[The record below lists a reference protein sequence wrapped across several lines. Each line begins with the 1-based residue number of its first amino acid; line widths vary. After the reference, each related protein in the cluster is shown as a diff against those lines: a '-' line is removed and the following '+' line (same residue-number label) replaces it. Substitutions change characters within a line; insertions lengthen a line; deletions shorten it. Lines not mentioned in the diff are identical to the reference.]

1 MVLVLLIAT
10 AVCGGTVCAQQTAP
24 TGRAENGCQAATT
37 AAARL
42 ICADSHLAAVDSTL
56 AKAYREA
63 KKTASPDEQ
72 KLLVQEQLA
81 WLRERSEKCGLKGKD
96 AAPIDELRKA
106 KPCVEAE
113 IKARLAALQSGDQA
127 NLVTDSI
134 SRTRT
139 ACPSAKSASA
149 RLMCDDP
156 QLAAMHSALAKAF
169 LDAKKS
175 ASPETKE
182 VLAKKQR
189 TWAQELNQKCGLTGR
204 DSIDQLRAAKP
215 CLEDA
220 IKAQI
225 AALQDGSQTSPA
237 PLPPPA
243 PAPAPPHSQNVFIDP
258 VVDNAAPARSGPQTF
273 QRLRF
278 SASTDGISGFIECS
292 APSAYEG
299 TDPLAETPF
308 SGKWIVKISISDDTN
323 SYRLFEN
330 DTWGPAL
337 DNLRSAARAECANA
351 LASGRLRNAANEPI
365 SQLYDVFEVYSPQ
378 RLFLAYS
385 TGPQARWSVPINLP
399 NARRKIRS
407 DLGIQKWIDP
417 SQLMRNPYF
426 YKGTVVGLVMQF
438 DRMLSKNEAVF
449 VHNGD
454 EVFVSGVPP
463 MLFQDKEQTV
473 LAGRVTGNKG
483 LIDPSGNESLVPALD
498 YVAAVKCGNVCQR
511 LDEPALSQE
520 QRYPAV
526 GTGEVTRK

>member
-1 MVLVLLIAT
+1 M
-10 AVCGGTVCAQQTAP
+10 
-24 TGRAENGCQAATT
+24 RNAA
-37 AAARL
+37 L
-42 ICADSHLAAVDSTL
+42 
-56 AKAYREA
+56 K
-63 KKTASPDEQ
+63 
-72 KLLVQEQLA
+72 
-81 WLRERSEKCGLKGKD
+81 ERT

-175 ASPETKE
+175 ASPQTQQ

-237 PLPPPA
+237 PLPPPPAPA

-258 VVDNAAPARSGPQTF
+258 VVDNAAPARPGPQTF

-385 TGPQARWSVPINLP
+385 TGPQARWSVPFNLP

-407 DLGIQKWIDP
+407 DLGIQKWIEP

-449 VHNGD
+449 VRNGD

-463 MLFQDKEQTV
+463 MLFQDKDLTV

-498 YVAAVKCGNVCQR
+498 YVAAVKCGGACQG
-511 LDEPALSQE
+511 LDEQPKPPGQH
-520 QRYPAV
+520 YPAV
-526 GTGEVTRK
+526 SLEK

>member
-1 MVLVLLIAT
+1 MRRIAWGTVLVLLVAT

-63 KKTASPDEQ
+63 KETASPDEK

-96 AAPIDELRKA
+96 SAPIDELRKA

-113 IKARLAALQSGDQA
+113 IKARLAALQNGDQA
-127 NLVTDSI
+127 SLITNSI

-175 ASPETKE
+175 ASPQTQE

-237 PLPPPA
+237 PLLLLPLPPP
-243 PAPAPPHSQNVFIDP
+243 PPLHRIAKMFSSTRWSTTPPRHDR
-258 VVDNAAPARSGPQTF
+258 DHK
-273 QRLRF
+273 RF
-278 SASTDGISGFIECS
+278 SDCAFLPLPTASADLSSVVHRRPTREPILL
-292 APSAYEG
+292 P
-299 TDPLAETPF
+299 
-308 SGKWIVKISISDDTN
+308 K
-323 SYRLFEN
+323 R
-330 DTWGPAL
+330 
-337 DNLRSAARAECANA
+337 RSAA
-351 LASGRLRNAANEPI
+351 SG
-365 SQLYDVFEVYSPQ
+365 S
-378 RLFLAYS
+378 
-385 TGPQARWSVPINLP
+385 
-399 NARRKIRS
+399 
-407 DLGIQKWIDP
+407 
-417 SQLMRNPYF
+417 
-426 YKGTVVGLVMQF
+426 
-438 DRMLSKNEAVF
+438 
-449 VHNGD
+449 
-454 EVFVSGVPP
+454 
-463 MLFQDKEQTV
+463 
-473 LAGRVTGNKG
+473 
-483 LIDPSGNESLVPALD
+483 
-498 YVAAVKCGNVCQR
+498 
-511 LDEPALSQE
+511 
-520 QRYPAV
+520 
-526 GTGEVTRK
+526 

>member
-1 MVLVLLIAT
+1 MRRIAWGTVLVLLVAT

-63 KKTASPDEQ
+63 KETASPDEQ

-175 ASPETKE
+175 ASPQTQQ

-237 PLPPPA
+237 PLPP
-243 PAPAPPHSQNVFIDP
+243 
-258 VVDNAAPARSGPQTF
+258 ARS
-273 QRLRF
+273 RSR
-278 SASTDGISGFIECS
+278 SRST
-292 APSAYEG
+292 A
-299 TDPLAETPF
+299 
-308 SGKWIVKISISDDTN
+308 
-323 SYRLFEN
+323 
-330 DTWGPAL
+330 
-337 DNLRSAARAECANA
+337 
-351 LASGRLRNAANEPI
+351 
-365 SQLYDVFEVYSPQ
+365 
-378 RLFLAYS
+378 
-385 TGPQARWSVPINLP
+385 
-399 NARRKIRS
+399 
-407 DLGIQKWIDP
+407 
-417 SQLMRNPYF
+417 
-426 YKGTVVGLVMQF
+426 
-438 DRMLSKNEAVF
+438 
-449 VHNGD
+449 
-454 EVFVSGVPP
+454 
-463 MLFQDKEQTV
+463 
-473 LAGRVTGNKG
+473 
-483 LIDPSGNESLVPALD
+483 
-498 YVAAVKCGNVCQR
+498 
-511 LDEPALSQE
+511 
-520 QRYPAV
+520 
-526 GTGEVTRK
+526 